1 MDDFLSRLTHIIG
14 DKKPFAWAAGVG
26 INKATFSRIWNE
38 GVPPKANH
46 LAAIAQSTGISIDW
60 LLTGEGP
67 MHRGQ
72 ATAMSANEGTAAY
85 GLTEEEATLLEIYND
100 LSDDYKD
107 ELITSLKALIDLDQ
121 DSKKK
126 RVGLLEKLRKGA
138 S

>member
-46 LAAIAQSTGISIDW
+46 LAAIAKSTGVSIDW
-60 LLTGEGP
+60 LLTGEAP
-67 MHRGQ
+67 MYRGQ
-72 ATAMSANEGTAAY
+72 ATAMTANEGTAPY
-85 GLTEEEATLLEIYND
+85 GLTEEERVLLEIYND
-100 LSDDYKD
+100 LSDEYKD

-121 DSKKK
+121 DSRKQ
-126 RVGLLEKLRKGA
+126 RVALLEKLRKSAG
-138 S
+138 

>member
-67 MHRGQ
+67 ERRDQ
-72 ATAMSANEGTAAY
+72 VSAS

-126 RVGLLEKLRKGA
+126 RVVLLEKLRKGA
-138 S
+138 G